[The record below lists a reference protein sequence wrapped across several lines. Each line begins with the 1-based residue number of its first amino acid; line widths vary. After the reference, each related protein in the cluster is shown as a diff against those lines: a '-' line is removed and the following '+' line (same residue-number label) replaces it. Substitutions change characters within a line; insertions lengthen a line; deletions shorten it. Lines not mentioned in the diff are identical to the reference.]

1 MAVCLGPQ
9 LSKLAARVSE
19 PFVKTDINLFFTI
32 INCPRLFATI
42 RTIRTIRY
50 SLFGTIRCSRL
61 FAIRVFQTPYWEND
75 YVAFKFDFAAQ
86 PHFFTG
92 CDVTF
97 WWMIQTQKK
106 CQASQS
112 VLPRPWSG
120 QTLEIWIYNLCDAS
134 TIKSGQL
141 IIVKNKLMSVFH
153 ASVLLLT
160 MNVVI
165 TFT

>member
-1 MAVCLGPQ
+1 MRLT
-9 LSKLAARVSE
+9 ARYWV
-19 PFVKTDINLFFTI
+19 PYLLLFATI
-32 INCPRLFATI
+32 SHYSPLFETVRHYSHYSYYSLFALRDYSLFATI
-42 RTIRTIRY
+42 RY
-50 SLFGTIRCSRL
+50 SGFPDTLLRERL
-61 FAIRVFQTPYWEND
+61 CRIQIWFCRSA
-75 YVAFKFDFAAQ
+75 
-86 PHFFTG
+86 HFFTG